1 MTPKPEPTTPEAS
14 NTEHSPKPIP
24 KRSFL
29 RPKPLMIVGA
39 GLVLLAAGMIFAAV
53 SRHNDKPAARA
64 NDSAQTTSA
73 KCPSDTQLLTAS
85 PIKPEQISTIIPLG
99 NFAPPGHILPTGHMY
114 YNYLNAGT
122 KTNFIPALT
131 TIYAP
136 ADATITA
143 VTLFENGT
151 ADTPYNSY
159 RLDFQVCDQVSGYFI
174 HLLTLNDTLKAALHE
189 PYDRTSTSGVG
200 GTKVD
205 RTFTKTTTIKVK
217 AGDVLGT
224 AGGGPNLPYGLDFAL
239 IDLRTPAPTQANPAR
254 WKDDSHYVC
263 SIDYF
268 PAAISSQLYP
278 HIGDYYGPR
287 EPGDP
292 KCGQVYQDKP
302 GTAQG
307 TWFEKGVA
315 PAGQLGPVQAHLTL
329 GHSAFDHQR
338 AVFAMGPDLQKLGF
352 NINSALEFTP
362 AATGHTNLDFSQV
375 TPGAVYCYTL
385 TDQYDARKT
394 TAALV
399 QLLDAGTLRIAKAA
413 TGTCADLP
421 AALPAPYLDY
431 TR

>member
-1 MTPKPEPTTPEAS
+1 MLCYSGIMTPKPEPTTPEAS

-205 RTFTKTTTIKVK
+205 RTFTKTTNLKVK

-239 IDLRTPAPTQANPAR
+239 IDRRTPAPTQANPAR

-268 PAAISSQLYP
+268 PASLSAQLYP

-292 KCGQVYQDKP
+292 KCGQ
-302 GTAQG
+302 
-307 TWFEKGVA
+307 
-315 PAGQLGPVQAHLTL
+315 LGPVQAHLTL
-329 GHSAFDHQR
+329 GHSAFDHHR

-362 AATGHTNLDFSQV
+362 TSSGSTNLDFSQV
-375 TPGAVYCYTL
+375 TPGAVTA
-385 TDQYDARKT
+385 TPSPTNT
-394 TAALV
+394 TP
-399 QLLDAGTLRIAKAA
+399 AKPPPPSSNSS
-413 TGTCADLP
+413 T
-421 AALPAPYLDY
+421 PAPCASLNPPRAPAP
-431 TR
+431 TCQPPFPRPTSITPANI